1 MVERQRQSMAD
12 LVEEP
17 AKKTSGQVWVGLTDD
32 EAMELVGAAPGMVR
46 IRAVR
51 TIYPEEDRSC
61 TSIFSRRVRLSRCSS
76 RWMDGHRKPWA
87 VIVWGFFLTGIWH
100 GR

>member
-51 TIYPEEDRSC
+51 TIYPEED
-61 TSIFSRRVRLSRCSS
+61 
-76 RWMDGHRKPWA
+76 KPVPRGAIADISEKLYKHFFKAGA
-87 VIVWGFFLTGIWH
+87 VIKV
-100 GR
+100 